1 MLALNLGCGYDIRKS
16 TEEIRWIN
24 IDRAHEIKGVNQV
37 WDLDLF
43 PYPFDYETIDLI
55 IMNDVL
61 EHLEDPIGV
70 IRECYNLLKKG
81 GKLKIRVLYWNHIY
95 NYSDP
100 QHKHVFAPRY
110 FEMFTKASVRDYYF
124 SFAFERMR
132 IRYTF
137 DLEAIKA
144 FGFNK
149 EDLMKKA
156 YFLCNIIDG
165 MRVTLY
171 K

>member
-1 MLALNLGCGYDIRKS
+1 MRRGLNLGCGKDIRKS
-16 TEEIRWIN
+16 NEEIKWCN
-24 IDRAHEIKGVNQV
+24 IDNAFLHNEVV
-37 WDLDLF
+37 FYDLNCI
-43 PYPFDYETIDLI
+43 PYPFPQEDNDI
-55 IMNDVL
+55 ILLNDVL

-70 IRECYNLLKKG
+70 IQECYRLLKKG

-137 DLEAIKA
+137 DVKAIKE

-149 EDLMKKA
+149 QDLMKKA

>member
-1 MLALNLGCGYDIRKS
+1 MKGLNLGCGKDIRKD
-16 TEEIRWIN
+16 EN
-24 IDRAHEIKGVNQV
+24 IIWTNVDLFPLKGVDKV
-37 WDLDLF
+37 YDLNYF
-43 PYPFDYETIDLI
+43 PYPFPWEDIDI
-55 IMNDVL
+55 ILLNDVL
-61 EHLEDPIGV
+61 EHLDDPIKV
-70 IRECYNLLKKG
+70 IRECYWHLKKG

-110 FEMFTKASVRDYYF
+110 FEMFTKQTVRDYYF
-124 SFAFERMR
+124 DFAFERMR

-137 DLEAIKA
+137 DIEAIKT

-149 EDLMKKA
+149 EDLMKRA
-156 YFLCNIIDG
+156 HFLCNIIDG